1 MAKAIA
7 MFVIVMALIVY
18 LPLLAASN
26 SIPAQN
32 TTNMTM
38 LGSSSLTKMHV
49 EEAIKALEQGNKEAA
64 SIHLNAA
71 HQAISSISVQAKKQF
86 EAGMK
91 ALSTGDSNG
100 ALMHLKAADMKLLAE
115 S

>member
-1 MAKAIA
+1 MTKDIA
-7 MFVIVMALIVY
+7 TFVIVMASIVY
-18 LPLLAASN
+18 LPLLATSD
-26 SIPAQN
+26 SISAQN

-38 LGSSSLTKMHV
+38 SGNSSLTKMHL
-49 EEAIKALEQGNKEAA
+49 EEAIKALEVGNKEAA
-64 SIHLNAA
+64 SIYLNAA
-71 HQAISSISVQAKKQF
+71 HQAISSISIQAKQQF

-91 ALSTGDSNG
+91 ALYNGDSNS

>member
-1 MAKAIA
+1 MTKAIGTLVIA
-7 MFVIVMALIVY
+7 MASIVY

-26 SIPAQN
+26 SISAQN
-32 TTNMTM
+32 TTNITIS
-38 LGSSSLTKMHV
+38 GSSGLTRMHL
-49 EEAIKALEQGNKEAA
+49 EEAIKALEVGNKEAA

-71 HQAISSISVQAKKQF
+71 HRAISSLSVQAKEQF

-100 ALMHLKAADMKLLAE
+100 AHMHLKAAEMKLLAE